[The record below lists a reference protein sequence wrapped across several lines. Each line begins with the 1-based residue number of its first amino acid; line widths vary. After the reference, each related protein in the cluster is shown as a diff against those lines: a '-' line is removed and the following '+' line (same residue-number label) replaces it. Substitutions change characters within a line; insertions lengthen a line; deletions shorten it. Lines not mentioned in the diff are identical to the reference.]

1 MTKATKCVGLLF
13 PGSMGGAIGAALVRA
28 NIRVITVLDGRSDE
42 THARVKKAGIAGVKN
57 LDQLTLEADI
67 ILSILPPGIAV
78 ETAKEVATAMQRTN
92 KFPTYVDCNAI
103 SPATAQNIADMFA
116 NTEASFIDAS
126 IIGLPPPEH
135 EPRIYASG
143 DAASEL
149 AFMDGHEMRIVDLQA
164 PCGAA
169 SAIKMIYASVS
180 KGTISLVATAMLAA
194 QQHGVVDTIMAEFDS
209 SQSHFANV
217 ARTWITRLPADAARW
232 ADEMDEISAT
242 FGEIGLSPNLHKG
255 AGDLMRLFA
264 ASPFA
269 GETRQSRDT
278 SRTME
283 QTLITVS
290 QQLKPGNNDN

>member
-1 MTKATKCVGLLF
+1 MTNATKCVGLLF
-13 PGSMGGAIGAALVRA
+13 PGSMGGAIGAALART
-28 NIRVITVLDGRSDE
+28 NIRVITVLEGRSDE
-42 THARVKKAGIAGVKN
+42 TCNRVKEAGIEDAKN

-67 ILSILPPGIAV
+67 ILSILPPGIAL
-78 ETAKEVATAMQRTN
+78 ETAEEVAKAMGRTN
-92 KFPTYVDCNAI
+92 KFPTYADCNAI
-103 SPATAQNIADMFA
+103 SPETAQKIADIFA
-116 NTEASFIDAS
+116 NTDASFIDAC

-143 DAASEL
+143 EAASEL
-149 AFMDGHEMRIVDLQA
+149 AFMDGHEMKIVDLQA
-164 PCGAA
+164 SCGAA
-169 SAIKMIYASVS
+169 SATKMIYASVS

-209 SQSHFANV
+209 SQSHVANV

-242 FGEIGLSPNLHKG
+242 FGKIGLSPNLHKG

-269 GETRQSRDT
+269 NETRQTRDV

-283 QTLITVS
+283 QTLVTVS
-290 QQLKPGNNDN
+290 QQLKPRNNDN